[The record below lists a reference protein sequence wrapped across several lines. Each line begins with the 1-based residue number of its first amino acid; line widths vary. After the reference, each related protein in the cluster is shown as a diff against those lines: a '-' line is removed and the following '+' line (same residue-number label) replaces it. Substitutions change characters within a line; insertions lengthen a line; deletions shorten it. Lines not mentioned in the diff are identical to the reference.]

1 MLSFLLLP
9 LYTLLLKTADFGS
22 VTVLFSLFAVFN
34 VVLAYG
40 METSFFRF
48 FQEKEQ
54 QAAVVSTALI
64 SLVGSTLLFLALGF
78 WTAPSIASLLGL
90 STRLIHYSLGILALD
105 ALVVI
110 PFAWMRARQMP
121 GRYALVKGVN
131 VALNFGANVLLL
143 YFVPLWAAQEPESV
157 AAFWH
162 QPGHEVEYVFLAN
175 LWASALTLVLLLG
188 SYTRITWQFDWSIW
202 KRMMRYSTPVMIAG
216 LAFVVNEVFDKIL
229 LSWLLP
235 TDVAA
240 SELGQYAA
248 CYKLSVFMTLYATAF
263 RLGIEPFFFSQ
274 IKAKNPQNAY
284 ALVTYYF
291 VLIGSVLLLGV
302 MAWAHP
308 LKELLIRNS
317 DYWPA
322 MKVVP
327 LILIGSFCLGIYH
340 NLSVWYK
347 VTDRTGVGALI
358 SMVAAAITI
367 LLNFWLIPTLGY
379 MASAIATLAAYATM
393 MFLSYFWGRKAY
405 YIPYD
410 LKGIGAYFF
419 GSILLSL
426 LVFYVLDGI
435 PYLGYVLFFAYL
447 AAVLLIE
454 YRKSK
459 TSPIHGDQTDQ

>member
-48 FQEKEQ
+48 FQEKEHQ
-54 QAAVVSTALI
+54 QVVVSTALI
-64 SLVGSTLLFLALGF
+64 SLLGSTLLFLGLGL
-78 WTAPSIASLLGL
+78 WTAPLIGNLLSV
-90 STRLIHYSLGILALD
+90 STRLVHYSLGILALD

-121 GRYALVKGVN
+121 GRYALVKMIN
-131 VALNFGANVLLL
+131 VAVNFAANVLLL
-143 YFVPLWAAQEPESV
+143 YFVPLWAAESPESV
-157 AAFWH
+157 SAFWH

-175 LWASALTLVLLLG
+175 LWASAVTLLLLFG
-188 SYTRITWQFDWSIW
+188 SYTNIRWRFDWTIW

-216 LAFVVNEVFDKIL
+216 LAFVINEVFDKIL

-235 TDVAA
+235 ADVAA

-284 ALVTYYF
+284 AVVTYYF
-291 VLIGSVLLLGV
+291 VLVGSVLLLGV

-358 SMVAAAITI
+358 SVIAAMITVV
-367 LLNFWLIPTLGY
+367 LNFMLIPSLGY

-393 MFLSYFWGRKAY
+393 MLLSYFWGRKAY
-405 YIPYD
+405 FIPYN
-410 LKGIGAYFF
+410 LRGISAYFF
-419 GSILLSL
+419 GSIALSL
-426 LVFYVLDGI
+426 LIFYVLDGI
-435 PYLGYVLFFAYL
+435 PYLGYVVFFAYL
-447 AAVLLIE
+447 AAVFLIE
-454 YRKSK
+454 YRKAK
-459 TSPIHGDQTDQ
+459 TTPIHGDQTGQ